1 MTPRPKQILSLV
13 LVAALGVGLSAAFD
27 LRVGAT
33 SSLAALVGL
42 LIGALAFRGPGG
54 SERAGTSRPLPPPG
68 DGRRGAA
75 NGPGAAAALLEATM
89 NGMREGVLV
98 VDGSLR
104 IVSANEAAG
113 SVFGRKR
120 VSLTG
125 QPLSALTRNPAIHAA
140 YRAALE
146 QGEDTQVKVELL
158 GPDRRVLELRVSP
171 LELGEAQDSRD
182 AVGVFF
188 DITELERL
196 ERVRQEFLSNVSHE
210 LRTPLTAIVT
220 FVETLEGGALED
232 PRDARRFV
240 SIIGRNAERM
250 RTLIEDIM
258 ELSAIESGG
267 TKVEPRPVRLSPLVQ
282 ETLRA
287 LAAKAEDCGVSLV
300 NDVAPEATVYADPRR
315 LEQMLLNLVDN
326 AVKFSR
332 RGGAVTVGHVR
343 GERDLVSVT
352 DAGEGIPAEHLP
364 RIFERFYRVDRA
376 RSRDLG
382 GTGLGLAIVKHLARA
397 HGGEVRVRSAPE
409 EGSTFTIELP
419 SAQQPAAETV

>member
-1 MTPRPKQILSLV
+1 MTAALL
-13 LVAALGVGLSAAFD
+13 LVAALGAVSSAAFG
-27 LRVGAT
+27 LRFGAT
-33 SSLAALVGL
+33 SLFFSLVGL
-42 LIGALAFRGPGG
+42 LLGVTAARRPGEPVQ
-54 SERAGTSRPLPPPG
+54 SPLTQT
-68 DGRRGAA
+68 GRRRGVGAQRA
-75 NGPGAAAALLEATM
+75 TNDPAAASALLETTL

-104 IVSANEAAG
+104 VLSANKAAG
-113 SVFGRKR
+113 AVFGRER
-120 VSLTG
+120 ASLSG
-125 QPLSALTRNPAIHAA
+125 KPLSLLTRNPAIHAA

-146 QGEDTQVKVELL
+146 RGEDTQVKVELL
-158 GPDRRVLELRVSP
+158 GADRRVLELRVSP
-171 LELGEAQDSRD
+171 LGLGDGDDSRD

-188 DITELERL
+188 DITQLERL

-210 LRTPLTAIVT
+210 LRTPLTAIIT
-220 FVETLEGGALED
+220 FVETLQNGGLDD
-232 PRDARRFV
+232 PEDARRFV
-240 SIIGRNAERM
+240 SIIGRNADRM

-267 TKVEPRPVRLSPLVQ
+267 TKVEARPVPLCHLVR

-287 LAAKAEDCGVSLV
+287 LASKAEVCGVTLV
-300 NDVAPEATVYADPRR
+300 NEVPPDATIYADPRR

-332 RGGAVTVGHVR
+332 RGGAVTIRH
-343 GERDLVSVT
+343 ERSAGDLISVT
-352 DAGEGIPAEHLP
+352 DTGEGIPAEHLP

-397 HGGEVRVRSAPE
+397 HGGEVRVSSAPD

-419 SAQQPAAETV
+419 PAQ